1 MKVLRFMTLARR
13 ACPHVVLDDLLHVRK
28 MKVTAKPVHRALDTL
43 APLLMD
49 GRQQLLEQCRGWWHI

>member
-13 ACPHVVLDDLLHVRK
+13 AHPHIVLDDLPHVRK

-43 APLLMD
+43 VPLLMD
-49 GRQQLLEQCRGWWHI
+49 GHQQLLEKC